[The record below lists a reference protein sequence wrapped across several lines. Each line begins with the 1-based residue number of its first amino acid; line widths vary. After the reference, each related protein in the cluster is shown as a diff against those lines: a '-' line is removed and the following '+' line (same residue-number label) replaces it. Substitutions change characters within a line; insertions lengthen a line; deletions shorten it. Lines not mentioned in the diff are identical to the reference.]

1 MRKTEIQVLNIENF
15 DKCDDLVKTEELIAS
30 QIEEG
35 KNKEHSDYS
44 YFGQY
49 LYVKFPIAWT
59 INKFGN
65 FKCQQI
71 IDSVCKEKYDKKL
84 FFVCQHIQVK
94 NLNFHGN
101 IVFSPHA
108 TCLDKY
114 TPVPHHAATVNENY
128 SLPFSER
135 KNLMSFV
142 GCFDTHDTRKQ
153 LREILEGKKH
163 CQITDTKK
171 WHFYKNQQE
180 KDKNSE
186 FYTKDLG
193 NTKVALCPRGTGPS
207 TIRFWESMAMGCVPL
222 LISDTVKLPL
232 SRTLV
237 DWRDGCIFVPENDI
251 KNIMDYIPTDEKL
264 EKMSTYI
271 SEKYDYYF
279 ANDKLAT
286 SVSLGLLGV

>member
-1 MRKTEIQVLNIENF
+1 MKTVIQVLNVENF
-15 DKCDDLVKTEELIAS
+15 DKCDDPVKTEEIIAS

-35 KNKEHSDYS
+35 KNKEHSNYQYFNS
-44 YFGQY
+44 YI
-49 LYVKFPIAWT
+49 YVKFPIAWI
-59 INKFGN
+59 INKFGISE
-65 FKCQQI
+65 CQNI
-71 IDSVCKEKYDKKL
+71 INSICKEQYDKKI

-108 TCLDKY
+108 TYLDRSL
-114 TPVPHHAATVNENY
+114 PIPHYAATIDEGQ

-142 GCFDTHDTRKQ
+142 GCFDTHHTR
-153 LREILEGKKH
+153 RELQETLKGKKH
-163 CQITDTKK
+163 CQVVDTKN

-180 KDKNSE
+180 KNKNSK

-193 NTKVALCPRGTGPS
+193 NTKIALCPRGTGPS
-207 TIRFWESMAMGCVPL
+207 TIRLWESMAMGCVPL
-222 LISDTVKLPL
+222 LISNTVKLPL

-237 DWRDGCIFVPENDI
+237 EWENCCIFVPEKDI
-251 KNIMDYIPTDEKL
+251 KNIMDYIPSDEKL
-264 EKMSTYI
+264 KEMSEYM
-271 SEKYDYYF
+271 SKKYDYYF

-286 SVSLGLLGV
+286 SVSLGLLGM